1 MVWTVLSWV
10 MSFVALIGTI
20 INAERN
26 RWGFAFWAVSNA
38 YMTVRFFVIGEYA
51 QSALFF
57 VYLILAFR
65 GLISWKIREKSDKEN
80 ACKIEKINRYINDNI
95 KRFEKA
101 KDNNLD

>member
-1 MVWTVLSWV
+1 

-51 QSALFF
+51 QSTLFF
-57 VYLILAFR
+57 IYLILAFR

-80 ACKIEKINRYINDNI
+80 AFKIEKINRYINDNL

-101 KDNNLD
+101 KDDNLD